1 MGTSVGAIG
10 VRSVCSSSQW
20 EINIRS
26 CAGGS
31 GVHPRSKF
39 CGLLTSGRED
49 GGKGGGSE
57 NVDLC
62 LMAETSQG
70 RVPRTYGL
78 VENRSDSVPQT
89 SLNFSLL
96 GEESRPRGWV
106 QVRKGTCRIESSLE
120 TPSELAQGPH
130 GRN

>member
-1 MGTSVGAIG
+1 MP
-10 VRSVCSSSQW
+10 
-20 EINIRS
+20 
-26 CAGGS
+26 GGS
-31 GVHPRSKF
+31 GVHPPSEF

-49 GGKGGGSE
+49 GGKGGGGSQ

-78 VENRSDSVPQT
+78 VETRSDSVPQT
-89 SLNFSLL
+89 SLSFCLP

-106 QVRKGTCRIESSLE
+106 QVRKGTGGIESSLE
-120 TPSELAQGPH
+120 MPSELAQGPH